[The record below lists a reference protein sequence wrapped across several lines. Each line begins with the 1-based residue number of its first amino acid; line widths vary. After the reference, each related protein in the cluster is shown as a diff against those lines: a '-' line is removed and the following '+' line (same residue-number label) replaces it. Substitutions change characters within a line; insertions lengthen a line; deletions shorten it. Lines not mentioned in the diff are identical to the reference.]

1 MKPVEPIAPNEAMLH
16 HPDALFR
23 YDVPVEWVMTGTVPI
38 IAETI
43 DEALAAATKC
53 TLPQG
58 NYLSDSFGVI
68 TQVIHAELVKD
79 KNGHPIRL
87 EAAVHVPDP
96 IDFDLHQH
104 AFDGH
109 VTGTHYQYVTVADQE
124 GNAFDIEPERLEVS
138 GD

>member
-1 MKPVEPIAPNEAMLH
+1 MKPIEPIAPNESMLH
-16 HPDALFR
+16 HPDALFQ
-23 YDVPVEWVMTGTVPI
+23 YDVPVKWVMTGNVPI
-38 IAETI
+38 IAGTV
-43 DEALAAATKC
+43 DEALSTAMRS

-58 NYLSDSFGVI
+58 YYLRDSFSVI

-96 IDFDLHQH
+96 IDSDLHQH

-109 VTGTHYQYVTVADQE
+109 VTGTHYQYVTVADHE

-138 GD
+138 AD

>member
-1 MKPVEPIAPNEAMLH
+1 MKPVEQIAPNEAMLH

-38 IAETI
+38 IAGTVE
-43 DEALAAATKC
+43 EALAAAMKS
-53 TLPQG
+53 TLPRG
-58 NYLSDSFGVI
+58 HYKSDSFGVI
-68 TQVIHAELVKD
+68 AQVIHVELVKD
-79 KNGHPIRL
+79 KKGHPIHL
-87 EAAVHVPDP
+87 KAAVHVPDP
-96 IDFDLHQH
+96 IDSDLHQH
-104 AFDGH
+104 AFDGQ